1 MINLKS
7 EKEIFDS
14 VWERVSG
21 SPAPQ
26 AADARSEAEAFIR
39 AELADAAKYAYMAR
53 MSGNTPVSR
62 TLRRLSADEAAHAGK
77 LRTAYYL
84 AYGESPSIKREAAE
98 RTANLLGAL
107 RRAYWAE
114 IEGEKRYREA
124 AQRTG
129 TELYLELAADE
140 AAHASELS
148 RLISMLL
155 GGQPS

>member
-1 MINLKS
+1 MMLKS
-7 EKEIFDS
+7 EKEVFDS

-26 AADARSEAEAFIR
+26 KSDARSEAEAFIR
-39 AELADAAKYAYMAR
+39 GELADAAGYAYMAR

-62 TLRRLSADEAAHAGK
+62 TLRRLSAQEAGHAGK
-77 LRTAYYL
+77 LRTAYFL
-84 AYGESPSIKREAAE
+84 AYGASPSVKRQAPE
-98 RTANLLGAL
+98 RPANLLGAL

-114 IEGEKRYREA
+114 VEGEKRYREA
-124 AQRTG
+124 AGRTG

-140 AAHASELS
+140 AAHAAELS
-148 RLISMLL
+148 RLISILL

>member
-1 MINLKS
+1 MILKS

-21 SPAPQ
+21 SPVPQ
-26 AADARSEAEAFIR
+26 RADSRSEAEAFIR
-39 AELADAAKYAYMAR
+39 GELADAAKYAYMAR

-62 TLRRLSADEAAHAGK
+62 TLRRLSADEAAHARK

-84 AYGESPSIKREAAE
+84 AYGESPAIRRGGSE
-98 RTANLLGAL
+98 RPADLLGAL
-107 RRAYWAE
+107 RRAYWSETEA
-114 IEGEKRYREA
+114 EKRYREA
-124 AQRTG
+124 AERIG

-148 RLISMLL
+148 RLISILL